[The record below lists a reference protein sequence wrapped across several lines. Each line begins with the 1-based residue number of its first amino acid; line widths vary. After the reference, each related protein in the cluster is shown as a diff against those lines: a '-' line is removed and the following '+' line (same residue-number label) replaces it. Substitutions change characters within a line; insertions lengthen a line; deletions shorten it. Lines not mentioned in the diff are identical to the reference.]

1 MLGNHW
7 EDDIGLTNHARQ
19 RIQQRG
25 ISTEAVNAILAYGT
39 RRRHR
44 GTDIYFLDKKSRR
57 RLAGAF
63 GRERYSKLERALD
76 SYVLV
81 SDDGAIVTAA
91 HRLHRLKF

>member
-1 MLGNHW
+1 M
-7 EDDIGLTNHARQ
+7 GLTKHARQ
-19 RIQQRG
+19 RIHQRG
-25 ISTEAVNAILAYGT
+25 LSTEAVDAILAYGT

-44 GTDIYFLDKKSRR
+44 GADIYYLDKKSRR

-76 SYVLV
+76 SYVVV

>member
-1 MLGNHW
+1 M
-7 EDDIGLTNHARQ
+7 GLTKHASQ

-25 ISTEAVNAILAYGT
+25 ISTEAVDAILAYGT

-44 GTDIYFLDKKSRR
+44 GADIYYLLKKSRR
-57 RLAGAF
+57 RLSGAF

-76 SYVLV
+76 SYVVV
-81 SDDGAIVTAA
+81 SDDGAILTAA